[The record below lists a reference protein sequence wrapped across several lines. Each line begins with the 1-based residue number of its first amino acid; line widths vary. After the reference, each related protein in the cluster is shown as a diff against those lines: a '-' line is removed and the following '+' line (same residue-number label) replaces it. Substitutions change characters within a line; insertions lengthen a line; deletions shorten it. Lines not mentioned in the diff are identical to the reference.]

1 MKKGLGAKFKL
12 FSKKP
17 AFFFSFFFNAPVTIH
32 GVKETGGKG
41 GPQGTV

>member
-1 MKKGLGAKFKL
+1 MKRGLGAKFKL

-17 AFFFSFFFNAPVTIH
+17 AFFFFNGPITIH
-32 GVKETGGKG
+32 GVKEIGGKK